1 MNNKAQS
8 TLGIAIVGA
17 IMFFIIGMMSI
28 NFIKDAVTDVRLGT
42 NLNCSDLTISDATKL
57 TCLGIDLVVPYF
69 IVIIISV
76 SFGGV
81 IWKFIGGKVKR

>member
-1 MNNKAQS
+1 MNNRG

-28 NFIKDAVTDVRLGT
+28 NFIKDAVTDVRT
-42 NLNCSDLTISDATKL
+42 ASNLDCSDLTISDGTKL

-69 IVIIISV
+69 IILVISV

-81 IWKFIGGKVKR
+81 IWKFIGGKK